1 MKDYE
6 VYECRHCDGYVF
18 ALEGQDVTCCGDPAE
33 PILEEGAEYESPTNE
48 TLFRQIFGMTE
59 TEMEICICVMD
70 AGEATVKEIADLIE
84 VERSVA
90 SRYANHLVEVGFLK
104 KSERNLKRGGRV
116 HIYTHAAPEEVERS
130 LTVGFHRWAGEA
142 LNLISEFERKKMES
156 MAEGEEVEDLGVYWK
171 E

>member
-1 MKDYE
+1 MNDYV
-6 VYECRHCDGYVF
+6 VYECEQCEGYVF
-18 ALEGQDVTCCGDPAE
+18 AREEQDVSCCGDAAKPVDE
-33 PILEEGAEYESPTNE
+33 DGAEYEPPSNE

-59 TEMEICICVMD
+59 TEMEICLCVMD
-70 AGEATVKEIADLIE
+70 EGEATVKDIADLIE

-116 HIYTHAAPEEVERS
+116 HVYTHAAPEEVKRS

-142 LNLISEFERKKMES
+142 LDLIAEFERKKMES
-156 MAEGEEVEDLGVYWK
+156 MADADAVDDLGVYW
-171 E
+171 ED